1 MSHCRDFEEALWEA
15 AEGRPLSA
23 EVEAHLQACPSCR
36 AAAQRLA
43 EASRGFAA
51 LRAVEAPNPG
61 AAVWGRVA
69 RPQRRPMFALAWAA
83 GAVACVVATTFALR
97 HQPMP
102 PMSGPGIVAPT
113 EQLAQAPPEAP
124 AGPQVAA
131 PAPGPQQ
138 ATAEKTAPPANVTT
152 GARETVAGGTEHRAS
167 TLPKRHVTQTQKGPQ
182 PAGPVQTQVAKAPL
196 EGETTGATTAADD
209 SCSEAAALAY
219 RAIGRALVA
228 RFLSGGN
235 ETG

>member
-23 EVEAHLQACPSCR
+23 EAQAHVQACPSCR

-43 EASRGFAA
+43 EASQGFAA
-51 LRAVEAPNPG
+51 LRAVEAPDPG

-102 PMSGPGIVAPT
+102 PTSGPGIVAPT
-113 EQLAQAPPEAP
+113 EQLAVALPGAP
-124 AGPQVAA
+124 AGPQAEA
-131 PAPGPQQ
+131 PAPGPQH
-138 ATAEKTAPPANVTT
+138 ATAEETAPSANVTT
-152 GARETVAGGTEHRAS
+152 GARETVAGGTEGRVS
-167 TLPKRHVTQTQKGPQ
+167 PPPKRHVTQRRKEQQ
-182 PAGPVQTQVAKAPL
+182 PSAPAQTQVAEAASG
-196 EGETTGATTAADD
+196 GETTEATTAADD

-228 RFLSGGN
+228 RFLSSGN